1 MRAIIIDDMK
11 EARAALRQDIV
22 DYCPAIKIVGE
33 AESVVTGLKLLKNTE
48 TDIVFLDIEL
58 EDGIGFDI
66 LDLLNEYTFQ
76 VIFTT
81 ASQDYAIKAFE
92 VAAVDY
98 LLKPIDPD
106 RLKEAVAK
114 ASDAH
119 PHIKEQFDIIK
130 SGLTKNEGSTKIVL
144 HTQEKIVSVPYSSI
158 SHCKSDGN
166 YTTFF
171 FTDGTK
177 LLITK
182 TLKEFDKI
190 LGNHG
195 FLRTH
200 QSYLINTT
208 EVKEFVKTEGGYL
221 LLKDESRIPVSVRK
235 RTEVL
240 TELGMY

>member
-11 EARAALRQDIV
+11 DARAALHQDIV
-22 DYCPAIKIVGE
+22 DYCPELEIVGE
-33 AESVVTGLKLLKNTE
+33 AESVLSGLKLLKSTE

-58 EDGIGFDI
+58 GDGLGFDI
-66 LDLLNEYTFQ
+66 LDLIDEKSFQ

-98 LLKPIDPD
+98 LLKPIDPK
-106 RLKEAVAK
+106 RLKIAVEK
-114 ASDAH
+114 AEQAH

-130 SGLTKNEGSTKIVL
+130 SGLVKNEDIGKIVL
-144 HTQEKIVSVPYSSI
+144 HTQEKIVSVPYASI
-158 SHCKSDGN
+158 SYCMSEGN

-171 FTDGTK
+171 FTDGSK

-190 LGNHG
+190 LSQHG
-195 FLRTH
+195 FVRTH
-200 QSYLINTT
+200 QSYLINEA
-208 EVKEFVKTEGGYL
+208 EVKEFVKTEGGYI
-221 LLKDESRIPVSVRK
+221 LLKNDSRIPVSVRK

-240 TELGMY
+240 SILGMN